1 MFKKFKCID
10 GCSDCCYY
18 REYYPS
24 PKYGKIGVILLP
36 EEKKRIEALAK
47 SKNVKIN
54 ILPRLGVGKS
64 TSGLGPNRIIAY
76 QIMGKQLDG
85 NLCPFL
91 SLDSSEKLPN
101 QAFRCNIYNE
111 RPLACRAYPVIE
123 ENGTTTT
130 LDNKCQFC
138 TTNRSTLAGTNGLE
152 DEILSLVKIKSKMK
166 VAQRTE
172 IWRYATAI
180 GEPQHKQKLLPESW
194 VLENLGQASR

>member
-1 MFKKFKCID
+1 MLKEFKCID

-24 PKYGKIGVILLP
+24 LKYGKIGVILLP
-36 EEKKRIEALAK
+36 EEKMRIEALAK
-47 SKNVKIN
+47 SMNIKIN
-54 ILPRLGVGKS
+54 ILPRLGIGKS

-91 SLDSSEKLPN
+91 SVDSSDKFPN
-101 QAFRCNIYNE
+101 QAFRCNIYKE

-123 ENGTTTT
+123 ENGMTTT

-138 TTNRSTLAGTNGLE
+138 TINRSTLAGTNGLE
-152 DEILSLVKIKSKMK
+152 DEILSLVKIKSKIK

-180 GEPQHKQKLLPESW
+180 GEPQHKQKLLPQGW
-194 VLENLGQASR
+194 VLENL

>member
-1 MFKKFKCID
+1 MLKEFKCVD
-10 GCSDCCYY
+10 GCSDCCNY

-24 PKYGKIGVILLP
+24 IKYGKIGVILLP
-36 EEKKRIEALAK
+36 EEKMRIEVLAK
-47 SKNVKIN
+47 SMNVKIN
-54 ILPRLGVGKS
+54 ILPRLGIGKS

-91 SLDSSEKLPN
+91 TVGGSEKSPN
-101 QAFRCNIYNE
+101 HAFKCNIYKD

-138 TTNRSTLAGTNGLE
+138 TINRSTLAGASGLE

-166 VAQRTE
+166 VDQETE

-180 GEPQHKQKLLPESW
+180 GEPQHKKKLLPEGW
-194 VLENLGQASR
+194 VLENLGQVSK

>member
-24 PKYGKIGVILLP
+24 TKYGKIGVILLP
-36 EEKKRIEALAK
+36 EEKMRIEALAK
-47 SKNVKIN
+47 SMNVKIN
-54 ILPRLGVGKS
+54 ILPRLGIGKS

-91 SLDSSEKLPN
+91 SVDSSEKLPN
-101 QAFRCNIYNE
+101 QAFRCNIYKE

-123 ENGTTTT
+123 EIGTTTI

-138 TTNRSTLAGTNGLE
+138 TINRSTLAGANGLE

-166 VAQRTE
+166 VDQETE

-180 GEPQHKQKLLPESW
+180 GEPQHKQKLLPEGW
-194 VLENLGQASR
+194 VLENL

>member
-1 MFKKFKCID
+1 MLKEFKCID
-10 GCSDCCYY
+10 GCSDCCNY

-24 PKYGKIGVILLP
+24 IKYGKIGAILLP
-36 EEKKRIEALAK
+36 EEKMRIEALAK
-47 SKNVKIN
+47 SMNVKIN
-54 ILPRLGVGKS
+54 ILPRLGTGKS

-91 SLDSSEKLPN
+91 SVDSSEKSPN
-101 QAFRCNIYNE
+101 QAFKCNIYKE

-123 ENGTTTT
+123 EYGVTTT

-138 TTNRSTLAGTNGLE
+138 TINRSTLAGANGLE
-152 DEILSLVKIKSKMK
+152 NEILSLVKIKSKMK
-166 VAQRTE
+166 VAQKTE

-180 GEPQHKQKLLPESW
+180 GEPQHKQKLLPEGW
-194 VLENLGQASR
+194 VLENLGQVS

>member
-1 MFKKFKCID
+1 MLKEFKCID
-10 GCSDCCYY
+10 GCSDCCNY

-24 PKYGKIGVILLP
+24 IKYGKIGVILLP
-36 EEKKRIEALAK
+36 EEKIRIEALAK
-47 SKNVKIN
+47 STNVKIN
-54 ILPRLGVGKS
+54 ILPRLGIGKS

-91 SLDSSEKLPN
+91 TVGGSEKSPN
-101 QAFRCNIYNE
+101 QAFKCNIYE
-111 RPLACRAYPVIE
+111 DRPLACRAYPVIE
-123 ENGTTTT
+123 ENGTTTI

-138 TTNRSTLAGTNGLE
+138 TINRSTLAGANGLE

-166 VAQRTE
+166 VAHRTE

-180 GEPQHKQKLLPESW
+180 GEPQHKQKFLPEGW
-194 VLENLGQASR
+194 VLENLGQESK